1 MWSFHFQI
9 LDGETLHLMG
19 DHLLILHPKVC
30 NHGMGEVVGVNDF
43 YHNNGEGHLLELFL
57 GDLQWI
63 MKNNKHK
70 AWRWWSRNSIQIV
83 MIVKLKDIGLMNVCI
98 HLIGSKH
105 IYKSS
110 FAPRVLKRFLPWHEW
125 RTFFCI

>member
-1 MWSFHFQI
+1 VKLSLPNIGWWNPSPNGRPPPYPSPQ
-9 LDGETLHLMG
+9 GVQ
-19 DHLLILHPKVC
+19 PW
-30 NHGMGEVVGVNDF
+30 NGEVVGVNDF

-83 MIVKLKDIGLMNVCI
+83 MIVKLKDIGLMIVFI